1 MLKTLLMLAQTK
13 TTRMAKVSETT
24 LEINLA
30 SLKHNFEY
38 LKSKLQNNTL
48 FLAVVKAFAYGSDA
62 SIVAKT
68 LQELEVDYFAVA
80 YISEGVALRKAGI
93 KTPILVLHPQPN
105 NLSLAI
111 EHCLEPSLYT
121 LKIVKAFARVARAL
135 NQKNYPVHIKFNT
148 GLNRL
153 GFESEEL
160 DLVAEQFSETT
171 ALKVKSVFSHLAAS
185 EDLEEK
191 EFTLNQIALY
201 KSLSTAF
208 IEKLGYPVMRH
219 LCNTSGVLNY
229 PEAHFDM
236 VRCGIGLYGYGNSK
250 SEEQNFKPIAALK
263 SVISQIHVV
272 EKGESVGYN
281 RGFIS
286 PSTSKIATLP
296 IGHADGIGRHFG
308 HGVGC
313 VSIGNK
319 KAPIV
324 GNVCM
329 DMIMVDVT
337 QIDCEEGDE
346 VELFGPAL
354 SAETSAE
361 TANTISYELITGISQ
376 RVNRKILRK

>member
-1 MLKTLLMLAQTK
+1 MP
-13 TTRMAKVSETT
+13 KVTETT

-30 SLKHNFEY
+30 SLKHNFEF

-62 SIVAKT
+62 AVIANC
-68 LQELEVDYFAVA
+68 LQKMEVDYFAVA
-80 YISEGVALRKAGI
+80 YISEGIALRKAGI
-93 KTPILVLHPQPN
+93 TTPILVLHPQVN

-111 EHCLEPSLYT
+111 EHCLEPSLYS
-121 LKIVKAFARVARAL
+121 LKILQAFERVAHQR

-153 GFESEEL
+153 GFESNEL
-160 DLVAEQFSETT
+160 DLVVEQLSKSS

-191 EFTLNQIALY
+191 TFTLAQIDLY
-201 KSLSTAF
+201 KSISTAF
-208 IEKLGYPVMRH
+208 IEKLGYPVIRH

-236 VRCGIGLYGYGNSK
+236 VRCGIGLYGYGNTN
-250 SEEQNFKPIAALK
+250 EEAQNFQPIATLK
-263 SVISQIHVV
+263 SIVSQIHLVT
-272 EKGESVGYN
+272 KGKSVGYN

-286 PSTSKIATLP
+286 PEGSKIATIP

-308 HGVGC
+308 HGVGS
-313 VSIGNK
+313 VSIGYK

-337 QIDCEEGDE
+337 DIECQEGDE
-346 VELFGPAL
+346 VVLFGPEF
-354 SAETSAE
+354 SAETSAAA
-361 TANTISYELITGISQ
+361 ANTISYELITGVSQ
-376 RVNRKILRK
+376 RVKREVLDA